1 LPNFTQ
7 AGAAFAAD
15 GTKTR
20 FFGRSSFTRWVV
32 PVDDTH
38 SMALAWGNFG
48 ERGDPLEYN
57 NQEGCELIEQGE
69 IIDRSWK
76 EKQLHPSDA
85 EAVEG
90 MGPISH
96 HKNEHLMPTDQGILL
111 YRRQIRKLVNDLK
124 NGKKM
129 PQPQQVPGETVRTNG
144 QDTVLYMPQKNT
156 DDRTFL
162 RSVGSNVLKIQFEAE
177 KMPLDKRDQYIFD
190 QLEAMEKNHIQ

>member
-1 LPNFTQ
+1 
-7 AGAAFAAD
+7 
-15 GTKTR
+15 
-20 FFGRSSFTRWVV
+20 
-32 PVDDTH
+32 
-38 SMALAWGNFG
+38 
-48 ERGDPLEYN
+48 
-57 NQEGCELIEQGE
+57 
-69 IIDRSWK
+69 
-76 EKQLHPSDA
+76 
-85 EAVEG
+85 